1 EQIATFITNS
11 RESDAWLL
19 LASANSL
26 QSEPCKEEF
35 AYALGRALKTRG
47 NHYPV
52 IALFLGP
59 VDEALIPPAITT
71 RLFVSSTD
79 PDWKER
85 IVAAVEGRD
94 LQVSMAS
101 VEPYHIQVHSNQGGE
116 KPFAIEVRPRAGVWA
131 PDAWNMK
138 AVAYQGA
145 ATFWDVGYVC
155 SLDPRRRGLGLADY
169 YYQPLVYDKYWW
181 CRECHWLPYWGK
193 ATCMRRDL
201 MSELRDYWCNRWHN
215 RAIPNIKAAIRDTT
229 RMPEDVIGLLPAFIG
244 CPYDAP

>member
-1 EQIATFITNS
+1 VETKIEWFHDRPTLHHKMA
-11 RESDAWLL
+11 DAYDYMRYVLQHHQRGMIG
-19 LASANSL
+19 LAIGEN
-26 QSEPCKEEF
+26 
-35 AYALGRALKTRG
+35 
-47 NHYPV
+47 
-52 IALFLGP
+52 LFG
-59 VDEALIPPAITT
+59 
-71 RLFVSSTD
+71 
-79 PDWKER
+79 
-85 IVAAVEGRD
+85 
-94 LQVSMAS
+94 
-101 VEPYHIQVHSNQGGE
+101 
-116 KPFAIEVRPRAGVWA
+116 AGDG

-155 SLDPRRRGLGLADY
+155 SLDPQRRGLGLADY